1 MEDVELA
8 GELGAEE
15 VEDVEEDHGIGT
27 GGDGDADVLGR
38 RVKEPVAK
46 DVGGDAGEE
55 RGGGVRGQCF
65 NFTATEVPLCVDIK

>member
-27 GGDGDADVLGR
+27 GGDGDADGLVWRGEHVMTADL
-38 RVKEPVAK
+38 
-46 DVGGDAGEE
+46 DGDALDE
-55 RGGGVRGQCF
+55 RWVVRGQC
-65 NFTATEVPLCVDIK
+65 L